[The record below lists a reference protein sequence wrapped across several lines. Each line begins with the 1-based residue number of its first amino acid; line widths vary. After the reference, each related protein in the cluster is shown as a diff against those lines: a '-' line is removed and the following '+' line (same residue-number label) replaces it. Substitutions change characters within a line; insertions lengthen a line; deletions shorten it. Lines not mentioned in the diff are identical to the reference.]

1 MGFQYIILELLY
13 LFTLH
18 CCELRLVLSLKVL
31 LTVESSI
38 LRGGVSTVRS
48 RADVCFSL
56 LCTHCEYCE

>member
-31 LTVESSI
+31 LTVESSR
-38 LRGGVSTVRS
+38 RGGVSTVRS
-48 RADVCFSL
+48 RADVCFSRFTL
-56 LCTHCEYCE
+56 YPL